1 MLGKLFKYEFKNTS
15 KLMLT
20 VYGIFIISTI
30 ISTIGLSTNVL
41 QTDIDRLPLI
51 FQLMFFAVMMLY
63 ILSMFAL
70 FLVTFVYLCIHFYK
84 TMYSDQGYLTHTL
97 PVKPVALFNV
107 KLTTA
112 WVWMMGSMILFVLSI
127 FIMMFGATQGEL
139 IDIVLNSPIPQILE
153 QFEQVFGMKFLTF
166 ILLMFVMMAFSCVS
180 YLLMVYVSISI
191 GQLFNQ
197 HKIVMAVVAGIVIYV
212 LEQIANSIIVLLAGN
227 SYFNTYVYEGF
238 NVTVSDIMFSTPVV
252 ASMIVSLLFA
262 IAFYAICAEI
272 QKKHIN
278 LD

>member
-20 VYGIFIISTI
+20 IYGIFIASTL
-30 ISTIGLSTNVL
+30 ISTIGLSTDVM
-41 QTDIDRLPLI
+41 QADIDNMPLVI
-51 FQLMFFAVMMLY
+51 QLLFFAVMMLY

-70 FLVTFVYLCIHFYK
+70 FLVTFVYMCIHFYK

-97 PVKPVALFNV
+97 PVKPMTLFNV

-127 FIMMFGATQGEL
+127 FIMMLGATKGEL
-139 IDIVLNSPIPQILE
+139 FDIVLNSPIPQILE
-153 QFEQVFGMKFLTF
+153 KFEQVVGMKFLSF
-166 ILLMFVMMAFSCVS
+166 ILLMIVTMAFSCVS
-180 YLLMVYVSISI
+180 YLLTVYASISI

-197 HKIVMAVVAGIVIYV
+197 HKIVMAVVAGISIYV
-212 LEQIANSIIVLLAGN
+212 LQQTAGSIVLLLTGN
-227 SYFNTYVYEGF
+227 SYFNTYIYEDF
-238 NVTVSDIMFSTPVV
+238 VTVSDIIFSTPTI
-252 ASMIVSLLFA
+252 ASMIISVLFA
-262 IAFYAICAEI
+262 IAFYVICVVI
-272 QKKHIN
+272 QKKHLN

>member
-1 MLGKLFKYEFKNTS
+1 MLGKLFKYEFKNTA

-97 PVKPVALFNV
+97 PVKPVALFNA

-153 QFEQVFGMKFLTF
+153 QFEDVFGMKFITF

-180 YLLMVYVSISI
+180 YLLMVYASISI

-212 LEQIANSIIVLLAGN
+212 LEQIADSIILLLTGN
-227 SYFNTYVYEGF
+227 SYFNTYIYGGF
-238 NVTVSDIMFSTPVV
+238 NVTVSDILFSAPVV

-262 IAFYAICAEI
+262 IAFYVICAEI
-272 QKKHIN
+272 QKKHLN

>member
-112 WVWMMGSMILFVLSI
+112 WVWMMGSMILFILSI

-153 QFEQVFGMKFLTF
+153 QFELVFGMKFLTF
-166 ILLMFVMMAFSCVS
+166 VFLMFVMMAFSCVS
-180 YLLMVYVSISI
+180 YLLMVYASISI

-212 LEQIANSIIVLLAGN
+212 LEQIANSIILLLAGN

-262 IAFYAICAEI
+262 IAFYVTCVVI
-272 QKKHIN
+272 QKKHLN

>member
-20 VYGIFIISTI
+20 IYGIFIASTL
-30 ISTIGLSTNVL
+30 ISTIGLSTDVM
-41 QTDIDRLPLI
+41 QADIDSMPLVI
-51 FQLMFFAVMMLY
+51 QLLFFAVMMLY

-70 FLVTFVYLCIHFYK
+70 FLVTFVYMCIHFYK

-97 PVKPVALFNV
+97 PVKPMAIFNV

-127 FIMMFGATQGEL
+127 FIMMLGATKGEL
-139 IDIVLNSPIPQILE
+139 FDIVLNSPIPQILE
-153 QFEQVFGMKFLTF
+153 KFEQVFGMKFLSF
-166 ILLMFVMMAFSCVS
+166 ILLMIVTMAFSCVS
-180 YLLMVYVSISI
+180 YLLTVYASISI

-197 HKIVMAVVAGIVIYV
+197 HKIVMAVVAGIAIYV
-212 LEQIANSIIVLLAGN
+212 LQQTAGSIVLLLTGN
-227 SYFNTYVYEGF
+227 SYFNTYIYEDF
-238 NVTVSDIMFSTPVV
+238 VTVSDIIFSTPTI
-252 ASMIVSLLFA
+252 ASMIISVLFA
-262 IAFYAICAEI
+262 IAFYVICVVI
-272 QKKHIN
+272 QKKHLN